1 LQASLAEAPNCSL
14 DWRTGEY
21 SFVRP
26 VSVLRYAGMVVDNKP
41 EYEDLLKK
49 SPLFKGADAAELR
62 AALQVSGRN
71 HLTRGE
77 FYFHQGEPAD
87 HFYVI
92 VEGRVR
98 LSQLTPEGHQVIIH
112 FMGPGDG
119 MGIIVALSNTTY
131 PLSAEVVTDCV
142 VLSWDYEATI
152 NLMKQYPRLALNG
165 LRLVAGRFH
174 ELQNR
179 YRELS
184 TERVERRVARAVLRL
199 ASQSGRRTEKGV
211 LLDLPISRQDLGEMT
226 GTTLYTVSRILS
238 GWEQRGL
245 IETGRERII
254 IRTPHD
260 LVIIA
265 EDLPAE
271 HKQPR
276 ILPEHV
282 QEDEAR

>member
-1 LQASLAEAPNCSL
+1 
-14 DWRTGEY
+14 
-21 SFVRP
+21 
-26 VSVLRYAGMVVDNKP
+26 MVEDRKP
-41 EYEDLLKK
+41 ELEDLLTK
-49 SPLFKGADAAELR
+49 SPLFKGADPVERR
-62 AALQVSGRN
+62 AALQVAS
-71 HLTRGE
+71 HCQLSRGE
-77 FYFHQGEPAD
+77 FYFHQGEPAEY
-87 HFYVI
+87 FYVI

-98 LSQLTPEGHQVIIH
+98 LSQLNPEGHQVIIH

-131 PLSAEVVTDCV
+131 PLSAEVVTDSV
-142 VLSWDYEATI
+142 ALRWGYEATL
-152 NLMKQYPRLALNG
+152 NLMKQHPRLALNG
-165 LRLVAGRFH
+165 LRLVSGRFH

-199 ASQSGRRTEKGV
+199 ARQSGRRTEKGV

-238 GWEQRGL
+238 GWEQLGL

-254 IRTPHD
+254 IRSPHD

-271 HKQPR
+271 PKQSP
-276 ILPEHV
+276 IWPEHRP
-282 QEDEAR
+282 DD

>member
-1 LQASLAEAPNCSL
+1 MDA
-14 DWRTGEY
+14 
-21 SFVRP
+21 
-26 VSVLRYAGMVVDNKP
+26 DNRQ
-41 EYEDLLKK
+41 EHQELLKR
-49 SPLFKGADAAELR
+49 SPLFKGANAAELD
-62 AALQVSGRN
+62 AALGVSGRCQ
-71 HLTRGE
+71 LARGE
-77 FYFHQGEPAD
+77 FIFHQGEPAD

-131 PLSAEVVTDCV
+131 PLSAEVVMDCIA
-142 VLSWDYEATI
+142 LSWDYEGTI
-152 NLMKQYPRLALNG
+152 GLMEQYPRLALNG

-184 TERVERRVARAVLRL
+184 TERVEQRVARAVLRL
-199 ASQSGRRTEKGV
+199 ARQSGRRTEKGV

-238 GWEQRGL
+238 GWEQMGL
-245 IETGRERII
+245 IETGRERIV
-254 IRTPHD
+254 IRSPHD
-260 LVIIA
+260 LVVIA

-271 HKQPR
+271 HKQPL
-276 ILPEHV
+276 IKPENIR
-282 QEDEAR
+282 ENESKG